1 MSQENVEVVQHLH
14 DKWGEGDL
22 PAGAEF
28 YDPRVQF
35 IPLATLPDTAE
46 ALYVGPE
53 GIRKFMHGWL
63 KAWTDLTV
71 SAEEIIEA
79 GDSVVVVVRQRAVG
93 KESGVPSDVRLYEA
107 WTFRGRAVIRRE
119 QFADRT
125 DALEAV
131 GLSGQDAPADS

>member
-1 MSQENVEVVQHLH
+1 MQRLH

-22 PAGAEF
+22 QAGAEF
-28 YDPRVQF
+28 YDPRVLF
-35 IPLATLPDTAE
+35 IPLGRIPDQE

-63 KAWTDLTV
+63 KAWMNLTV
-71 SAEEIIEA
+71 SAEDIIEA
-79 GDSVVVVVRQRAVG
+79 GDSVVVVVHQRGVG
-93 KESGVPSDVRLYEA
+93 KESGVPSDMRYYEA

-131 GLSGQDAPADS
+131 GLSGQDAHN